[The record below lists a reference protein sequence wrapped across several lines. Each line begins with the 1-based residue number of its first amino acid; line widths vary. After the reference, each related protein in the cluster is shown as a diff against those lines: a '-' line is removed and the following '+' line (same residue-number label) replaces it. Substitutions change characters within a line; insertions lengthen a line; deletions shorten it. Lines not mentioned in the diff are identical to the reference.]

1 MNPQHLLHIFP
12 TFGPGGV
19 QIRMAAVMNHL
30 GAKYRHT
37 LVALDGESA
46 ARDRLDGD
54 VEIEFAEAP
63 VPEGLLPA
71 RLRRIR
77 QALAGLRPDGLL
89 TYNWG
94 SIEWVLANK
103 FGNGVPHIHL
113 ESGFGRE
120 ETDRQI
126 FRRALV
132 RRLALRGIA
141 ALVVPSRN
149 LAGIAAGSW
158 KVRPE
163 LIQLIP
169 NGADL
174 ARFAAISPPEPRSWL
189 GFCDLIIGTVAPL
202 RPEKN
207 LGRLVRAFAA
217 LPTSVNA
224 GLAIVGDGAERQA
237 LRREAEQL
245 GIAERVHF
253 AGYQGRPE
261 RWLAEF
267 DVYALS
273 SDTEQMP
280 NTIVQAMAASKPIV
294 ATDVGDV
301 AEMVAPQN
309 MPFVVPA
316 KNDGGYKAALET
328 LLIDASLRARIGA
341 ANRARAEQRYDQTA
355 MFAAYREL
363 FGEVF
368 C

>member
-30 GAKYRHT
+30 GADYRHT

-46 ARDRLDGD
+46 ARDRFDGG
-54 VEIEFAEAP
+54 VEIVFAEAP
-63 VPEGLLPA
+63 SGGGSLPA
-71 RLRRIR
+71 RLGRIR
-77 QALAGLRPDGLL
+77 KMLAALRPDGLL

-103 FGNGVPHIHL
+103 LWNGVPHIHL

-126 FRRALV
+126 LRRALV
-132 RRLALRGIA
+132 RRLSLRGIA
-141 ALVVPSRN
+141 TLVVPSRK
-149 LAGIAAGSW
+149 LANIAAGSW
-158 KVRPE
+158 KVRPG
-163 LIQLIP
+163 LIELIP

-174 ARFAAISPPEPRSWL
+174 DRFAAAAPPEPRSWL
-189 GFCDLIIGTVAPL
+189 DSCDLIIGTIAPL

-207 LGRLVRAFAA
+207 LGRLVSAFAA
-217 LPTSVNA
+217 LPASVNA
-224 GLAIVGDGAERQA
+224 GLAIVGDGAEREM
-237 LRREAEQL
+237 LGREAERL
-245 GIAERVHF
+245 GITERVYF
-253 AGYQGRPE
+253 AGYQNRPE

-267 DVYALS
+267 DVYAMS

-309 MPFVVPA
+309 LPFVVSA
-316 KNDGGYKAALET
+316 KNGGGYRAAVET
-328 LLIDASLRARIGA
+328 LLLDAPLRTRIGA
-341 ANRARAEQRYDQTA
+341 ANRARAEARYDQTA
-355 MFAAYREL
+355 MFAAYRAL

>member
-30 GAKYRHT
+30 AADYRHT
-37 LVALDGESA
+37 LVALDGENA
-46 ARDRLDGD
+46 ASDRFDGG
-54 VEIEFAEAP
+54 VAIEFAEAP
-63 VPEGLLPA
+63 ALGGHLPA
-71 RLRRIR
+71 RLKRIR
-77 QALAGLRPDGLL
+77 KELAALRPDGLL

-103 FGNGVPHIHL
+103 FWGSVPHIHL

-132 RRLALRGIA
+132 RRLALRRID
-141 ALVVPSRN
+141 ALVVPSRK
-149 LAGIAAGSW
+149 LARIAAGSW
-158 KVRPE
+158 KVRPD
-163 LIQLIP
+163 LVKLIP

-174 ARFAAISPPEPRSWL
+174 ARFAAGTPPEPRSWL
-189 GFCDLIIGTVAPL
+189 DSCDLIVGTVAPL

-224 GLAIVGDGAERQA
+224 GLAIVGDGAEREG

-245 GIAERVHF
+245 GIADRVHF
-253 AGYQGRPE
+253 AGYQSRPE
-261 RWLAEF
+261 CWLADF

-309 MPFVVPA
+309 VPFVVPA
-316 KNDGGYKAALET
+316 RNGDGYKAALET
-328 LLIDASLRARIGA
+328 LLLDAPLRAGIGA
-341 ANRARAEQRYDQTA
+341 ANRARAEERYDQTA
-355 MFAAYREL
+355 MFTAYREL